1 MIGFLRGQLAEK
13 GDGYITIDVNGVG
26 YQVFVPG
33 NSGAYLKSEGDE
45 VLVYTALIL
54 REDNVSL
61 FGFSSRGEL
70 DAFRKLTSVSGVG
83 PKAGIAILSTINLDE
98 LKQAIVFE
106 DAKSLQR
113 ANGIGKKTAERIVL
127 ELKDKFSADGNSAG
141 FEGAGQTSAATAPQG
156 GRAEAID
163 GLIALGYSRAE
174 AAAALSNVEETD
186 LTTEEYIKRALK
198 NMF

>member
-26 YQVFVPG
+26 YLVFVPG
-33 NSGAYLKSEGDE
+33 NSKAYLKSEGDE
-45 VLVYTALIL
+45 VLVYTAMIL

-83 PKAGIAILSTINLDE
+83 PKAGIAILSSLNLDE

-106 DAKSLQR
+106 DAKALQR
-113 ANGIGKKTAERIVL
+113 ANGIGRKTAERIVL
-127 ELKDKFSADGNSAG
+127 ELKDKFTA
-141 FEGAGQTSAATAPQG
+141 EGGQEALEGSGQSPAAAVTQG

-163 GLIALGYSRAE
+163 ALIALGYSRAE
-174 AAAALSNVEETD
+174 AAAALSNVAETD
-186 LTTEEYIKRALK
+186 LATEEYIKLALK